1 MRVIGRV
8 LLILAS
14 GSWAVSLSPAAVPNR
29 PLAVVANPDT
39 PPLDEE
45 VLRKLYLGKIVEVGG
60 KQIIPVNL
68 ARGSA
73 LRREFME
80 QVLVHDDDKFTAY
93 WTVRRYIGKGSPPR
107 EFATVQDQ
115 IEFLRSTPGA
125 VGYVEGGADPGLG
138 LKTVLIKQ

>member
-1 MRVIGRV
+1 MRSVGRYFLV
-8 LLILAS
+8 FS
-14 GSWAVSLSPAAVPNR
+14 TVGWAVSLSPAAVPNR
-29 PLAVVANPDT
+29 PLAVVANRDT
-39 PPLDEE
+39 PALSEE
-45 VLRKLYLGKIVEVGG
+45 ALRKLYLGKIVEVDG

-68 ARGSA
+68 SRGNA

-125 VGYVEGGADPGLG
+125 VGYVEGGTDAAPG
-138 LKTVLIKQ
+138 LKTVLVKQ